1 MSPVKSASPEP
12 TREYTLRVEGQAADE
27 LFVVDSSF
35 GLVARGVAQLEKS
48 LPAGVYKVKS
58 RRARE
63 ETEQII
69 LLDHDQ
75 TIVPQPTAFASPAP
89 FGMSTLTHEYH
100 RDAARDE
107 SRNVHVTAGIG
118 ARIFLQSRYWTAP
131 MPTAEPQGNPARGL
145 SLRRLTGQTIADY
158 EGASVIALNP
168 QKDGRDP
175 AASCTVSVDP
185 GTYIVRQEGPNGVAV
200 ERSVVASPDWQTQ
213 VFVLKNEPRSPSA
226 PSGVPQD
233 ADPSLAPLPDSVSVL
248 MSRDGFDPWRN
259 DMELA
264 EVARIALTDERRVLS
279 GQLMAMLDGKFENPM
294 LGIFAAHILLLSLD
308 RAAADAHAESTKA
321 PTVRSSDTARLE
333 VTFQAHDLDVIVRN
347 LRRLVGDHHPD
358 VEALSLRATDPS
370 LRHRKPLTEPPMLR
384 RSWSL
389 FVAASN
395 DAPKLCPP
403 ELWRRVRHMTP
414 SPPYLTWLPGASG
427 TDPAQH
433 LVKSMV
439 PQRRRAVSR
448 KPALVAAVAPE
459 RSTAPA
465 RASLGGGR
473 SRTID
478 LGGPLAAVQPGPVAP
493 VKKPR
498 AARRPRVDP
507 DARKRMSIEND
518 IPRAVL
524 DRALKS
530 S

>member
-12 TREYTLRVEGQAADE
+12 TRSYTLRVEGQAADE

-35 GLVARGVAQLEKS
+35 GLVARGVARLEKS

-75 TIVPQPTAFASPAP
+75 TIVPQPTGFASPAP

-107 SRNVHVTAGIG
+107 SRNVHVKAGIG
-118 ARIFLQSRYWTAP
+118 ARIFVQSRYWTAA

-145 SLRRLTGQTIADY
+145 SLRRLAGQTIVEY
-158 EGASVIALNP
+158 ERASVIALNP

-185 GTYIVRQEGPNGVAV
+185 GTYILRQEGPSGVAV

-213 VFVLKNEPRSPSA
+213 VFVLKNEPRSPNA
-226 PSGVPQD
+226 PAAGSQD
-233 ADPSLAPLPDSVSVL
+233 ADPSLGPLPDSVSVL
-248 MSRDGFDPWRN
+248 MSRDGFDPWRD

-264 EVARIALTDERRVLS
+264 EVARIALTDERRVMS
-279 GQLMAMLDGKFENPM
+279 DQLMAMLDGKFENPM
-294 LGIFAAHILLLSLD
+294 LGIFGAHILLLSLD
-308 RAAADAHAESTKA
+308 RAAADAHADSTKA
-321 PTVRSSDTARLE
+321 PTTRPSDPARLE
-333 VTFQAHDLDVIVRN
+333 VTFQAHDLDLIVRH
-347 LRRLVGDHHPD
+347 LRGLVGDRHPD
-358 VEALSLRATDPS
+358 VESLSLRATDPS

-395 DAPKLCPP
+395 DAPRLCPP
-403 ELWRRVRHMTP
+403 ELWTRVRHMTA
-414 SPPYLTWLPGASG
+414 SPPYLTWLAGASG
-427 TDPAQH
+427 ADPAH
-433 LVKSMV
+433 DLVKSMT
-439 PQRRRAVSR
+439 PRRRRAVPR
-448 KPALVAAVAPE
+448 KPVPVAAD
-459 RSTAPA
+459 APA
-465 RASLGGGR
+465 RSAGRSAASLGGGR

-478 LGGPLAAVQPGPVAP
+478 AGGPLAAVRPGPVAP
-493 VKKPR
+493 VRKPR
-498 AARRPRVDP
+498 AGRRPRVDP
-507 DARKRMSIEND
+507 DARKKMSIDND